1 MTMMSKGSKESN
13 AKIYKGHHVEKGTK
27 EYLGVMA
34 LIVTMELATESQTS
48 SVNKQR
54 LKVCPSNKIKV
65 LLDSG
70 SD

>member
-1 MTMMSKGSKESN
+1 
-13 AKIYKGHHVEKGTK
+13 
-27 EYLGVMA
+27 MA

-65 LLDSG
+65 LLYSG
-70 SD
+70 SDGDRFFFPEG